1 MVLLVTFALAACGG
15 GSSGSSP
22 SQSQSQSQSQSVPT
36 NNNPVIELE
45 TTATVSDN
53 QPLRVSP
60 TVTDPDGDV
69 ITYKWAVSNDDVTIE
84 DDKSQS
90 TTFKFPESDAEKTY
104 TLTLTATDSQ
114 GASSSKAM
122 LVKVSAMTAQNQ
134 APVIELVESVDV
146 KTNESLTVNPTVSDP
161 DGDSLTFK
169 WSASDGVII
178 ADSNVKSTTFNFPV
192 NDTVKS
198 YNLTLTVTDSKG
210 ASSVKIIEVK
220 VLEKV
225 PDNKPPIIDLVANKT
240 VESNQTVLFSPTVS
254 DPESDELSYQWSSD
268 DTSVI
273 FSDSALVDSS
283 VTFPQVNLQH
293 KVIVSLTV
301 TDSHDNESTESVEIT
316 IEPKAVSTEPTAP
329 LVSIFST
336 SSGNSLESVTIK
348 ARIISFQEPTLAVWT
363 LDNVEVQSTIFTSL
377 SDNHYQVEWV
387 TERPQVENFTSFPVT
402 LTVTTDSGL
411 STIDEDIILVSPN
424 KTPSLAVTL
433 PSTIS
438 IDEEANKVVNATI
451 DNSHQIDSYEW
462 KIEEGSGVTLL
473 NASTDSIT
481 VVTPEVNSDQEALLT
496 LTVTMGAITRTV
508 ESTIKVK
515 ADTTPVPIMLEQ
527 SRFTAGQGQDIEI
540 SVVSDDFEQI
550 ESFTWTLQGL
560 DTIDA
565 NETKTS
571 LSFTVPKID
580 TSVIVS
586 VIYTAT
592 LKNGST
598 VMKIV
603 NLSLINEAAIRNSL
617 TITPPNVNVEVR
629 NNIQTLLTV
638 LIVDS
643 LALVD
648 SIAITQPF
656 TVNTFEPIVIK
667 KATHFIQLPLKTNT
681 IEHDHIDFLNLQIKV
696 GVHTFDY
703 PLQLT
708 MKAD

>member
-1 MVLLVTFALAACGG
+1 MKKAMVFLVTFALAACGG

-22 SQSQSQSQSQSVPT
+22 SQSQSLPT
-36 NNNPVIELE
+36 NNNPVINLE

-84 DDKSQS
+84 NDKSQS
-90 TTFKFPESDAEKTY
+90 TTFKFPESDAEKNY

-161 DGDSLTFK
+161 NGDSLTFK
-169 WSASDGVII
+169 WSASDEVNIT
-178 ADSNVKSTTFNFPV
+178 DSNVKSATFSFPV
-192 NDTVKS
+192 LDSEQRYT
-198 YNLTLTVTDSKG
+198 LTLTVIDAKG
-210 ASSVKIIEVK
+210 ATSSKTLTVTVMVQI
-220 VLEKV
+220 
-225 PDNKPPIIDLVANKT
+225 PDNKPPIIDLVSKKT

-254 DPESDELSYQWSSD
+254 DPENDQLSYQWSSD
-268 DTSVI
+268 NADVI
-273 FSDSALVDSS
+273 FSGRTLVDSS
-283 VTFPQVNLQH
+283 VTFPAVNVQQ
-293 KVIVSLTV
+293 KVIISLTV
-301 TDSHDNESTESVEIT
+301 KDSHNNESTKNIEVT
-316 IEPKAVSTEPTAP
+316 IEPKEDSSEPTAP
-329 LVSIFST
+329 LVSIFNT
-336 SSGNSLESVTIK
+336 SSGNSLDNVIIK
-348 ARIISFQEPTLAVWT
+348 ARIISLQEPTLAVWT
-363 LDNVEVQSTIFTSL
+363 LNNVEVQSTMFTKL
-377 SDNHYQVEWV
+377 SDNHYQVDWA
-387 TERPQVENFTSFPVT
+387 TELPLVEKFTSFPIT

-411 STIDEDIILVSPN
+411 STTDEDTMFVSPN
-424 KTPSLAVTL
+424 KAPALSITL

-438 IDEEANKVVNATI
+438 IDEKANKVVRATI

-462 KIEEGSGVTLL
+462 KVETGSGITLL
-473 NASTDSIT
+473 NASTDSVT
-481 VVTPEVNSDQEALLT
+481 VVTPEVSSDKQALLT
-496 LTVTMGAITRTV
+496 LTVTMGNETRTAQ
-508 ESTIKVK
+508 STIKVE
-515 ADTTPVPIMLEQ
+515 ADKTAAPITLQQ
-527 SRFTAGQGQDIEI
+527 SRITAGKGQDIEI
-540 SVVSDDFEQI
+540 SVVSDDLEQI
-550 ESFTWTLQGL
+550 ESYVWAIQGL
-560 DTIDA
+560 DTIQA
-565 NETKTS
+565 NKTKTS
-571 LSFTVPKID
+571 LRFTAPQID

-592 LKNGST
+592 LKNGGT

-603 NLSLINEAAIRNSL
+603 NLSLVNETAIRNAL
-617 TITPPNVNVEVR
+617 TITPPKVNVEVR
-629 NNIQTLLTV
+629 NNVQTLLTV

-656 TVNTFEPIVIK
+656 TVNTFDPIVIK